1 MSEIIKKFVPKGW
14 FPYVTPGSKYVTLG
28 GMVAADV
35 HGKNHYKDGSFG
47 KYLDW
52 IEIIGSKGKLIKCS
66 SKKNTQLYNWT
77 IGGMGL
83 TGIITKIAFRLKK
96 IETCWMYQKIY
107 NTKNLDDTIE
117 IFEKNLEN
125 TYTVA
130 WIDCLNKGDKLG
142 KSIIFSGNHLKL
154 KELPNKL
161 KKSPL
166 RYVNKKKFNVPL
178 FFPNWFLNNY
188 LIKKFNSFYYFLNS
202 FKKRE
207 VLDIDKFFYPLDNIL
222 NWNKLYGKKGFSQFQ
237 CVLPL
242 DNSKKALK
250 EMLSLISKSDLN
262 PFLAVLKR
270 FGDQNSFFSFPMK
283 GYTLAI
289 DFPITKKNLLLM
301 KKLDQLTIKFKGR
314 IYLAK
319 DNKITKQKF
328 QKLEKRL
335 KQFKIYRK
343 KNNLSNLFLSSQS
356 KRLGL

>member
-1 MSEIIKKFVPKGW
+1 
-14 FPYVTPGSKYVTLG
+14 
-28 GMVAADV
+28 
-35 HGKNHYKDGSFG
+35 
-47 KYLDW
+47 
-52 IEIIGSKGKLIKCS
+52 
-66 SKKNTQLYNWT
+66 
-77 IGGMGL
+77 
-83 TGIITKIAFRLKK
+83 
-96 IETCWMYQKIY
+96 
-107 NTKNLDDTIE
+107 
-117 IFEKNLEN
+117 
-125 TYTVA
+125 
-130 WIDCLNKGDKLG
+130 
-142 KSIIFSGNHLKL
+142 
-154 KELPNKL
+154 
-161 KKSPL
+161 
-166 RYVNKKKFNVPL
+166 
-178 FFPNWFLNNY
+178 
-188 LIKKFNSFYYFLNS
+188 
-202 FKKRE
+202 

-250 EMLSLISKSDLN
+250 EMLSLISKSDSN

-319 DNKITKQKF
+319 DNRITKQKF